1 MRGIRRKR
9 NTCRSGDIITV
20 IEMGTI
26 KIEIR
31 RNRDLSF
38 TVKGDFAFDKGLLPK
53 MTPEQE
59 ALQHELEKKRNS
71 FERGIWQAAIR
82 EGWKDLDGNLILPT
96 THEIGYDWEDVDG
109 AGLKRAKTVYI
120 RPIKSEWMQ

>member
-1 MRGIRRKR
+1 MKGTRKR
-9 NTCRSGDIITV
+9 KCTCRSGDIITV

-71 FERGIWQAAIR
+71 FEPRY
-82 EGWKDLDGNLILPT
+82 EKDGRT
-96 THEIGYDWEDVDG
+96 
-109 AGLKRAKTVYI
+109 
-120 RPIKSEWMQ
+120 

>member
-1 MRGIRRKR
+1 MIALFILAAVIILVAISYERNPEKR

-38 TVKGDFAFDKGLLPK
+38 TVKGDFAFDKRLLPK

-59 ALQHELEKKRNS
+59 ALQHELEKSVIHFSVAFGKPRY
-71 FERGIWQAAIR
+71 EKDAVRIIR
-82 EGWKDLDGNLILPT
+82 HFGMK
-96 THEIGYDWEDVDG
+96 
-109 AGLKRAKTVYI
+109 
-120 RPIKSEWMQ
+120 

>member
-59 ALQHELEKKRNS
+59 ALQHELEKKQES
-71 FERGIWQAAIR
+71 FEQGIWQAAILEGLER
-82 EGWKDLDGNLILPT
+82 EPHPPYNPRNRL
-96 THEIGYDWEDVDG
+96 
-109 AGLKRAKTVYI
+109 
-120 RPIKSEWMQ
+120 